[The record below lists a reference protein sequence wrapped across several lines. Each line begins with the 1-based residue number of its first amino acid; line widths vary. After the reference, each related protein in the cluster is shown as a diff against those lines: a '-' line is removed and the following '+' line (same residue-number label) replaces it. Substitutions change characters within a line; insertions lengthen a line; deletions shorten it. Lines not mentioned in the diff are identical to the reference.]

1 MSGFHDIGPI
11 PDPVIWRGA
20 TVLARDAE
28 GRVLM
33 QLRDDAPGVAA
44 PGQWSFFGGAVEPGE
59 SLEAAARREFREETG
74 IDISGDRL
82 DPLARF
88 ASTALKGGVV
98 HVFVL
103 RRRLGAGD
111 VRLGEGAG
119 FAFLTRGQ
127 VERFDLI
134 GTFRR
139 VLLSLD
145 DF

>member
-1 MSGFHDIGPI
+1 MSGFADIGPI
-11 PDPVIWRGA
+11 PDKVIWQGA

-33 QLRDDAPGVAA
+33 QLRDDHAGVAA
-44 PGQWSFFGGAVEPGE
+44 PGQWCLFGGAVEPGE
-59 SLEAAARREFREETG
+59 SLDQAARREFHEETG
-74 IDISGDRL
+74 IDIAGHRL

-88 ASTALKGGVV
+88 GSAALKGGVV

-103 RRRLGAGD
+103 RRP
-111 VRLGEGAG
+111 VRADEVTLGEGAG
-119 FAFLTRGQ
+119 FAFLTRAQ

-134 GTFRR
+134 ANFRSA
-139 VLLSLD
+139 LQGLE